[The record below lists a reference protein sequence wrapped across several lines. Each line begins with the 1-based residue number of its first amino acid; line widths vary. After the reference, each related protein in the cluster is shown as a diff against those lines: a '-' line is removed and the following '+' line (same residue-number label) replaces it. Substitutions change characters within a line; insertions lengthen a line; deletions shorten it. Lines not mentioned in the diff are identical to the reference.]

1 MEIDSR
7 RAAGCGLV
15 AFLALA
21 APAVPAHATEG
32 AALKVARITP
42 LGLDVPPGRQIVVE
56 FNRPVVPLGRM
67 ARQASELPITIAPA
81 LNCHWRWIDRQALA
95 CNLDEQDRMA
105 PATRYKIL
113 LAPGIRTMDGATTQG
128 TREWQFTT
136 RRPGISRVYIQTW
149 RHPGVPVLRAVFN
162 QPVTKASVEHSVRL
176 AVGNA
181 EARVQAVADPD
192 DRAPALYVG
201 VPGETPVAG
210 GSAEEPAA
218 KPRES
223 DGDEASESG
232 REARR
237 LWLVEPVEA
246 LPLDADV
253 DLHLERGL
261 ASAHGPEPGASRRSV
276 VRFRTFG
283 AFRFLGVRCFNN
295 QDDVHIL
302 ITPGHEDID
311 GEASMCDPL
320 AGVALSFS
328 SPVLSSEIKRE
339 VIFRPD
345 LAGGRDDYDP
355 WSRRADHSR
364 LRYRTH
370 RKDSTYDVW
379 LPERLQ
385 AFERYDVRSRGS
397 VLDVLR
403 SWLTGEP
410 ETRIHDEFGRP
421 LAKAIDFSFRTNHR
435 RPDFKLIHRD
445 AVLESAIDS
454 DVPLYVTNLDEV
466 RMDYRLVGERQARAG
481 LSQTLHPADIED
493 ISFPVR
499 LGVRE
504 MTLGRTGAVYGRLT
518 STPPLRREFEQRF
531 FAQVTPYQVH
541 AKIGHFNTLVWVTD
555 LATGEPVTD
564 ASVTIYR
571 DVLMRMG
578 AAPATASSARTD
590 GLGVAMLPGT
600 QTLDPELETFRWG
613 CQKSH
618 RDACERL
625 FVRVDGERGMALLPL
640 TRDYRLSVARVSGY
654 QFWAAQEP
662 EYGHIHA
669 WGTTAQGV
677 YRTGDTIQYKVY
689 VRDQDNER
697 FVPAPANSYTLTI
710 VDPTGKAVHEVGDLA
725 LNEFGA
731 LQGTYTVPE
740 TGVMGWYRFVLKS
753 SFAGARKWRP
763 MRVLVTDFTPAAFRV
778 RSGLNGD
785 LFHPGDTVAVET
797 AASLYSGGPYTQA
810 ETRVTVELQRRSF
823 FSRHRVAKDFRFDTG
838 MSTNGMRIMRVHQ
851 EVGDLADD
859 GTHVA
864 HVELAQGDIVYGRLR
879 AESAV
884 RDDRGKYVA
893 ASASADY
900 VGIDRLVG
908 LRKDKWVF
916 DEDEEAEVLFIVV
929 NARGEPVDDTQVAIE
944 IEHRVTKAARVMGA
958 GNAYTTRF
966 TEEWVPVAA
975 CSGVPA
981 MAPLPCNFR
990 PENPGRYRV
999 KAGIEDTR
1007 GRRHETELLAWVVG
1021 KGRVVWPEERGHAME
1036 LVPEQ
1041 DQYRVGDSA
1050 RFLVRNPFPGAAALV
1065 TLERYGIIKQW
1076 HTTLR
1081 GSTPILEF
1089 PIEPELVPGA
1099 YLSVVVFSP
1108 RVESPPAQ
1116 AQESAGQEIDL
1127 GKPAFRIGY
1136 AELAVVDPYKQ
1147 LEVAVATDRDV
1158 YKPRDTVAVSLAAQ
1172 PRNPAGTGKEPIE
1185 YAVAVLDEAVFD
1197 LIAAGRSHFDP
1208 YEGFYSVDG
1217 LDVENYSLLT
1227 RLVGRQKIDKK
1238 GANSGGD
1245 GGAGL
1250 DLRTI
1255 FESLAYWNPS
1265 LRADAE
1271 GKARFEFTLPEN
1283 LTGWR
1288 VLALAVTPGDRF
1300 GLGDARLKTNQPTQ
1314 IQPVMPNQVTEG
1326 DQFSAGF
1333 AVMNRTDAPRTLAVT
1348 ITAVGD
1354 VDGDAARVSRQI
1366 ALAPYQRETVYLPVA
1381 AARLKKSRDE
1391 PGGVVRFEA
1400 RAQDATDGDA
1410 VVHEIPVRKRRDL
1423 EVAAEYGTIVN
1434 AGTTQPV
1441 ALPVDI
1447 QPDVGEVA
1455 VVLSPTV
1462 VGNVE
1467 GAFRYMRDYP
1477 YSCWEQVLSKGVM
1490 ASHFGALQGYLDA
1503 SLEWP
1508 DSGELPAA
1516 TLARAASYQAPNGGM
1531 TYWIPEDRN
1540 VSPYLSAYTALAF
1553 NWLRDAGHK
1562 VPSPVENRLHEYL
1575 LRLLRRDVVPS
1586 FYSRGMSSTV
1596 RAVAL
1601 NALVAGGKAD
1611 RRDLARYA
1619 PHIKAMDLFGAA
1631 NFLQAAL
1638 RLGGAED
1645 LASAAMDHLM
1655 ASRSASG
1662 GKLAF
1667 NEEVDDGYERILTTQ
1682 LRSNCAILSALSEI
1696 EDLDAHGL
1704 DAGTAMA
1711 MTRAITQTRGN
1722 RDHWENTQE
1731 NLFCLNALIDYANRW
1746 ESVAPAMRASVDF
1759 DGVSMGEG
1767 AFDDFRDQALRFATP
1782 VKPMHAGRDTE
1793 IAIHREGDGRLY
1805 YAARISYAREDGSG
1819 ERVNAGI
1826 DLRRE
1831 YAVQRGG
1838 EWVLLTDPATVARG
1852 ELLRVDLF
1860 LELPAARNFVVV
1872 DDHVPGALEPV
1883 DRDLATASGVDAAA
1897 GNFAAAGGSWW
1908 FRFDDWRSFGA
1919 SRWSFYHREMSHHA
1933 VRFYSDYL
1941 PPGRYHLSYTAQAIA
1956 AGTFAVRPAYAG
1968 EMYDIDVFGK
1978 TSPLRL
1984 TVGEAR

>member
-1 MEIDSR
+1 MDSR

-15 AFLALA
+15 ALLALA
-21 APAVPAHATEG
+21 APVVPTHATET
-32 AALKVARITP
+32 AALNVARITP
-42 LGLDVPPGRQIVVE
+42 LGLDVPPGRQIVIE
-56 FNRPVVPLGRM
+56 FDRPVVPLGRM
-67 ARQASELPITIAPA
+67 SRQASELPISIAPA
-81 LNCHWRWIDRQALA
+81 LNCHWRWIDRRALA
-95 CNLDEQDRMA
+95 CHLDEQNRMI
-105 PATRYKIL
+105 PATRYQVT
-113 LAPGIRTMDGATTQG
+113 LAPGIRTMDGATTEG
-128 TREWQFTT
+128 TQVWKFTT
-136 RRPGISRVYIQTW
+136 SRPGVSRVHIQTW
-149 RHPGVPVLRAVFN
+149 RHPGVPVLRAIFN
-162 QPVTKASVEHSVRL
+162 QPVTRASVESSVRL
-176 AVGNA
+176 VVGNA
-181 EARVQAVADPD
+181 EARVQAAADPD
-192 DRAPALYVG
+192 DRRPALYVG
-201 VPGETPVAG
+201 VPVVTP
-210 GSAEEPAA
+210 SLDITAEGPAA
-218 KPRES
+218 KLRES
-223 DGDEASESG
+223 SGDGASGSG

-237 LWLVEPVEA
+237 LWLVEPVKE
-246 LPLDADV
+246 LPLDAEV
-253 DLHLERGL
+253 DLHIERGL
-261 ASAHGPEPGASRRSV
+261 VSAHGPERGAGRRSV

-295 QDDVHIL
+295 RIDAHIL
-302 ITPGHEDID
+302 ITPGQADID
-311 GEASMCDPL
+311 AVESMCDPL

-355 WSRRADHSR
+355 WSRTADRSR
-364 LRYRTH
+364 LSYRIH
-370 RKDSTYDVW
+370 RKDSTYNVW

-385 AFERYDVRSRGS
+385 AFQRYDMRSRRS
-397 VLDVLR
+397 VVDMLK
-403 SWLTGEP
+403 SWLRDEP
-410 ETRIHDEFGRP
+410 ETRIRDEFGRP
-421 LAKAIDFSFRTNHR
+421 LAQAIRLSFWTNHR
-435 RPDFKLIHRD
+435 KPDFKLIHRD
-445 AVLESAIDS
+445 AVLESALDS
-454 DVPLYVTNLDEV
+454 DVPLYVTNLEEV
-466 RMDYRLVGERQARAG
+466 RLDYRLVGERDARIG
-481 LSQTLHPADIED
+481 LSHTLHPADIED

-504 MTLGRTGAVYGRLT
+504 MTLGATGAVYGRLT
-518 STPPLRREFEQRF
+518 SMPPARKKFDRRF

-555 LATGEPVTD
+555 LATGEPVGG

-578 AAPATASSARTD
+578 APPAAATNARTD
-590 GLGVAMLPGT
+590 GLGIAMLPGT
-600 QTLDPELETFRWG
+600 VTLDPGLETFGWG
-613 CQKSH
+613 CKEPD
-618 RDACERL
+618 RDACARL
-625 FVRVDGERGMALLPL
+625 FVRVDGEQGMALLPL
-640 TRDYRLSVARVSGY
+640 SPDYRIHVGRVSGY
-654 QFWAAQEP
+654 QFWASQKT

-677 YRTGDTIQYKVY
+677 YRAGDTIQYKVY
-689 VRDQDNER
+689 VRDQDNKR
-697 FVPAPANSYTLTI
+697 FVPAPASGYTLTI
-710 VDPTGKAVHEVGDLA
+710 VDPTSKTVHEVKDLT

-731 LQGTYTVPE
+731 LQGAYTVPE
-740 TGVMGWYRFVLKS
+740 TGVMGWHRFVLKS
-753 SFAGARKWRP
+753 SFAGDRVWLP

-778 RSGLNGD
+778 RNGLNGD

-797 AASLYSGGPYTQA
+797 AASLHSGGPYTQA
-810 ETRVTVELQRRSF
+810 EARVTVELRRRW
-823 FSRHRVAKDFRFDTG
+823 FSSKHHVAKDFRFDTG
-838 MSTNGMRIMRVHQ
+838 ISTHGGRSMRIHQ

-864 HVELAQGDIVYGRLR
+864 HVDLEQGDIVYGRLR
-879 AESAV
+879 VESAI
-884 RDDRGKYVA
+884 RDDRGKYVT

-900 VGIDRLVG
+900 LGIDRLVG

-916 DEDEEAEVLFIVV
+916 DEDEEAEVLFIVID
-929 NARGEPVDDTQVAIE
+929 ARGGPVDDTQVAIE

-966 TEEWVPVAA
+966 TEDWVPVAA
-975 CSGVPA
+975 CSGTPRN
-981 MAPLPCNFR
+981 APLPCKFT
-990 PENPGRYRV
+990 PANPGRYRI
-999 KAGIEDTR
+999 KAGIEDTH
-1007 GRRHETELLAWVVG
+1007 GRRHETELHAWVAG
-1021 KGRVVWPEERGHAME
+1021 KGRVVWREERGHAME

-1050 RFLVRNPFPGAAALV
+1050 RFLIKNPFPGATALV
-1065 TLERYGIIKQW
+1065 TLERYGIIRQW
-1076 HTTLR
+1076 QTTLR
-1081 GSTPILEF
+1081 GSTPMLEF

-1108 RVESPPAQ
+1108 RVEDPPAQ
-1116 AQESAGQEIDL
+1116 EQTSAGQEIDL

-1136 AELAVVDPYKQ
+1136 AELVVVDPYKQ
-1147 LEVAVATDRDV
+1147 LEVTVATDRDV
-1158 YKPRDTVAVSLAAQ
+1158 YKPRDTVAVNLAAQ
-1172 PRNPAGTGKEPIE
+1172 PRNSAGGEKEPIE

-1197 LIAAGRSHFDP
+1197 LIAAGRSYFDP
-1208 YEGFYSVDG
+1208 YAGFYSVDG
-1217 LDVENYSLLT
+1217 LDIENYSLLT
-1227 RLVGRQKIDKK
+1227 RLVGYQNFGKK
-1238 GANSGGD
+1238 GASSGGD

-1250 DLRTI
+1250 DMRTI
-1255 FESLAYWNPS
+1255 FKYVGYWNPS
-1265 LRADAE
+1265 LRSDAH
-1271 GKARFEFTLPEN
+1271 GNASFEFTLPEN

-1300 GLGDARLKTNQPTQ
+1300 GLGEASFKTNQPTR

-1326 DQFSAGF
+1326 DRFAAGF
-1333 AVMNRTDAPRTLAVT
+1333 AVMNRTDAPRSLAVT
-1348 ITAVGD
+1348 INAVGD
-1354 VDGDAARVSRQI
+1354 VDGDAARVSTQI
-1366 ALAPYQRETVYLPVA
+1366 ALAPYQRETVYMQVA
-1381 AARLKKSRDE
+1381 AARLKKSRDA
-1391 PGGVVRFEA
+1391 PSGMVRFEA
-1400 RAQDATDGDA
+1400 RAWDATDGDA
-1410 VVHEIPVRKRRDL
+1410 VEHEIPVLKRRNL
-1423 EVAAEYGTIVN
+1423 EVAADYGAIAN
-1434 AGTTQPV
+1434 AGTIQPV
-1441 ALPVDI
+1441 ALPADI
-1447 QPDVGEVA
+1447 QPDVGQVS

-1477 YSCWEQVLSKGVM
+1477 YTCWEQVLSKGVM
-1490 ASHFGALQGYLDA
+1490 ASHFGALQAYIDP

-1508 DSGELPAA
+1508 DSGELPA
-1516 TLARAASYQAPNGGM
+1516 TLLARAANYQAPNGGM
-1531 TYWIPEDRN
+1531 AYWVPEDRN

-1553 NWLRDAGHK
+1553 NWLRGAGHD
-1562 VPSPVENRLHEYL
+1562 VPSAVENRLHEYL

-1601 NALVAGGKAD
+1601 NALVARGKAD

-1619 PHIKAMDLFGAA
+1619 PHVKTMDLFGAA

-1638 RLGGAED
+1638 RLDGAED
-1645 LASAAMDHLM
+1645 LANAAMDHLM
-1655 ASRSASG
+1655 ARRSASG

-1682 LRSNCAILSALSEI
+1682 LRTNCAILSALSKV
-1696 EDLDAHGL
+1696 EDLHAHGL
-1704 DAGTAMA
+1704 GADTAMAMA

-1746 ESVAPAMRASVDF
+1746 ESDAPAMHASVDF
-1759 DGVSMGEG
+1759 DGVPMGEG
-1767 AFDDFRDQALRFATP
+1767 AFNDFRDEALRFATP

-1793 IAIHREGDGRLY
+1793 IAIRREGTGRLY
-1805 YAARISYAREDGSG
+1805 YAARVTYAPEDGSE

-1831 YAVQRGG
+1831 YAVQRGD

-1852 ELLRVDLF
+1852 ELVRVDLF
-1860 LELPAARNFVVV
+1860 LELPTARNFVVV

-1883 DRDLATASGVDAAA
+1883 DRDLATASGVDAAQ
-1897 GNFAAAGGSWW
+1897 GTFTAAGGSWW

-1984 TVGEAR
+1984 TVGEAQ